1 MTTFGPWTGTVCRD
15 LSALCSQQVAYED
28 QSLPYFSFPHWLCWA
43 CSALSVESVSTPAT
57 LLLETPELESD
68 SLALT
73 YTGPSQLFC
82 SWMASI
88 YDWCPRVNVFSYL
101 DPSCHRAA
109 ECERCEASI
118 PQEPPEDRSDS
129 WWRFPAALNHFRPT
143 RGKGP
148 LPNLRHHVALLRLQC
163 QVLPCVILF
172 LLICT
177 IFCLLWPFDT

>member
-1 MTTFGPWTGTVCRD
+1 MWV
-15 LSALCSQQVAYED
+15 
-28 QSLPYFSFPHWLCWA
+28 
-43 CSALSVESVSTPAT
+43 
-57 LLLETPELESD
+57 
-68 SLALT
+68 
-73 YTGPSQLFC
+73 FC
-82 SWMASI
+82 
-88 YDWCPRVNVFSYL
+88 YL

-163 QVLPCVILF
+163 QVLLIDYIPTYLHDILP
-172 LLICT
+172 LK
-177 IFCLLWPFDT
+177 